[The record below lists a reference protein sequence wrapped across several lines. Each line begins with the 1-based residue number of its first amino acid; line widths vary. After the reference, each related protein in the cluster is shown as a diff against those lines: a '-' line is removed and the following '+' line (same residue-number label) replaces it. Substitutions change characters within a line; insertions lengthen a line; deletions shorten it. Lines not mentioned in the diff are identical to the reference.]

1 EREDLELALEV
12 RAVVGEHVYEV
23 VLREVCGCATGR
35 PRQCEAAAVVHLPNR
50 SSERSRREA
59 LEGRPSRRE
68 LGVDLCGFERV
79 GRGTAAAG
87 FVAGIADVLHETVA
101 LQIHPCEPVRALGDR
116 RATGT
121 ESASPPSALP
131 VYQRG
136 RGTVGRMLVSPR
148 YDGPPIISITGQP
161 DDQLAPVLRQRKRLA
176 AMLVELGDDDWSA
189 PSRCDDW
196 TVQDVVAHMV
206 GVNVFWHAS
215 VRAGLGGSPTRVL
228 AGFDP
233 ATTPAVM
240 VAAMRELTPTEVLEQ
255 FVTSNDEFLGVLAE
269 LDDAGWATLAES
281 PAGHVPIR
289 LVAHHALWDCWIHE
303 RDIALPLG
311 LTPPAEPDE
320 IGSSL

>member
-1 EREDLELALEV
+1 
-12 RAVVGEHVYEV
+12 
-23 VLREVCGCATGR
+23 
-35 PRQCEAAAVVHLPNR
+35 
-50 SSERSRREA
+50 
-59 LEGRPSRRE
+59 
-68 LGVDLCGFERV
+68 
-79 GRGTAAAG
+79 
-87 FVAGIADVLHETVA
+87 
-101 LQIHPCEPVRALGDR
+101 
-116 RATGT
+116 
-121 ESASPPSALP
+121 
-131 VYQRG
+131 
-136 RGTVGRMLVSPR
+136 MLVSPR

-161 DDQLAPVLRQRKRLA
+161 DDQLAPLVRQRERLE
-176 AMLVELGDDDWSA
+176 AMLVELSDDDWSS

-196 TVQDVVAHMV
+196 TVQDVVAHIV

-215 VRAGLGGSPTRVL
+215 VRAGLGGTPTRVL

-240 VAAMRELTPTEVLEQ
+240 VAAMRELTPAEILEQ
-255 FVTSNDEFLGVLAE
+255 FVTSNDDFLAVLNR

-320 IGSSL
+320 VGSCLRYAAAVSPALAIGTGHLLAGRFAVEATDPSMCCVLDVGESVAVRDDVAPPDVPCLCGDAVSLVEALSIRAPMPPSAPPEWLGLLEGLAIAFTAETQRS